1 MRDVDFVR
9 KDQDPSELAKC
20 LASFVTTIA
29 EYNECLKGCRRPCN
43 EVIYE
48 ARLDHIPSTNMSD
61 GRRTIML
68 TLDQKETILRDEP
81 KQTLLVLLA
90 AFGGTLGLL
99 AGVSVLSVVELIIW
113 LILFITEKLHC

>member
-1 MRDVDFVR
+1 MRDPNFVR
-9 KDQDPSELAKC
+9 EDLTPSELENC
-20 LASFVTTIA
+20 LDSFFPADA
-29 EYNECLKGCRRPCN
+29 ERNQCYKGCRRPCN

-61 GRRTIML
+61 GWRTIML